1 MRITHSLLFRIL
13 LFVPVFLSLFLG
25 LTSCGTKSGNDPLTV
40 LSIAGGNVS
49 IQKSGSS
56 DWSNGKEGLTLAK
69 GDKIKTDTGSTA
81 SITFFDGS
89 IIQLSGGTEISLDEL
104 ITKSSTS
111 AKIIKIGQTI
121 DITSSNIVKLVD
133 SASKFEIDTQS
144 GVAAV
149 RGSKMVVQVAL
160 DNTTSVYNVEG
171 AISFI
176 AQGKEVAIPV
186 GSVSSAKPGSAPSAP
201 QPGTP
206 PVISVPNVTSVSSLL
221 GWQQTGL
228 YLKSG
233 DKYYVEYRGGSWSVN
248 IHGYPYVGPL
258 GLPNDIDNKVDNGS
272 KIDLSVPYGYL
283 LGKVGSGNVVTVGDK
298 GGPFTADATGFLSLR
313 MNDGDNTLGDNDG
326 AISVALRTTVY
337 FAFDDYSVTKGNPNC
352 SWSYGWMPTDF
363 SKFNPY
369 VTHNSIQWYGPQGG
383 DLTPCIWINTGGTT
397 YGVPTGWLSLHP
409 GPGTEPSILRW
420 TAPVAGKVH
429 VTGQFLAGDG
439 GIMTVAV
446 FHNVQKLWTASDA
459 GKFDLNIVVAAGDN
473 IDFAVYGG
481 YGYGNTPISATISYG
496 N

>member
-121 DITSSNIVKLVD
+121 GITSSNIVKLVD

-272 KIDLSVPYGYL
+272 KIDLSVP
-283 LGKVGSGNVVTVGDK
+283 
-298 GGPFTADATGFLSLR
+298 
-313 MNDGDNTLGDNDG
+313 
-326 AISVALRTTVY
+326 
-337 FAFDDYSVTKGNPNC
+337 
-352 SWSYGWMPTDF
+352 
-363 SKFNPY
+363 
-369 VTHNSIQWYGPQGG
+369 
-383 DLTPCIWINTGGTT
+383 
-397 YGVPTGWLSLHP
+397 
-409 GPGTEPSILRW
+409 
-420 TAPVAGKVH
+420 
-429 VTGQFLAGDG
+429 
-439 GIMTVAV
+439 
-446 FHNVQKLWTASDA
+446 
-459 GKFDLNIVVAAGDN
+459 
-473 IDFAVYGG
+473 
-481 YGYGNTPISATISYG
+481 
-496 N
+496 

>member
-1 MRITHSLLFRIL
+1 
-13 LFVPVFLSLFLG
+13 
-25 LTSCGTKSGNDPLTV
+25 
-40 LSIAGGNVS
+40 
-49 IQKSGSS
+49 
-56 DWSNGKEGLTLAK
+56 
-69 GDKIKTDTGSTA
+69 
-81 SITFFDGS
+81 
-89 IIQLSGGTEISLDEL
+89 
-104 ITKSSTS
+104 
-111 AKIIKIGQTI
+111 
-121 DITSSNIVKLVD
+121 
-133 SASKFEIDTQS
+133 
-144 GVAAV
+144 
-149 RGSKMVVQVAL
+149 
-160 DNTTSVYNVEG
+160 
-171 AISFI
+171 
-176 AQGKEVAIPV
+176 
-186 GSVSSAKPGSAPSAP
+186 
-201 QPGTP
+201 
-206 PVISVPNVTSVSSLL
+206 
-221 GWQQTGL
+221 
-228 YLKSG
+228 
-233 DKYYVEYRGGSWSVN
+233 
-248 IHGYPYVGPL
+248 
-258 GLPNDIDNKVDNGS
+258 
-272 KIDLSVPYGYL
+272 L

-439 GIMTVAV
+439 GIMTIAV